1 MKNKLHNL
9 LTIILAGGSIFAWYT
24 VFNDFSR
31 FHRIY
36 GTIFRVEN
44 CSVPNPVMT
53 PCFYGAIA
61 FVIALILSIK
71 KRGEALYLLL
81 IGGTIFA
88 WSNFAY
94 EVYKFYATT
103 GVKTS
108 CAGVITDNVFTTP
121 CFYGACIYLLAL
133 ITCIYIKF
141 GKVENK

>member
-1 MKNKLHNL
+1 MKSKLQKL
-9 LTIILAGGSIFAWYT
+9 LTIILFGGSIFAWYT

-31 FHRIY
+31 FQRIY
-36 GTIFRVEN
+36 GTIFRIEN
-44 CSVPNPVMT
+44 CSVPNPVTT

-71 KRGEALYLLL
+71 KNEKPLYILL

-94 EVYKFYATT
+94 EVYKFYAST

-108 CAGVITDNVFTTP
+108 CAGVITNNVFTTP

-133 ITCIYIKF
+133 ITIKYYRTITD
-141 GKVENK
+141 

>member
-1 MKNKLHNL
+1 MKSKLQKL

-31 FHRIY
+31 FQRIY
-36 GTIFRVEN
+36 GTIFRIEN

-53 PCFYGAIA
+53 ACFYGAIA
-61 FVIALILSIK
+61 FVIALIFSVK
-71 KRGEALYLLL
+71 KMEKPLYFLI

-94 EVYKFYATT
+94 EVYKFYAST

-108 CAGVITDNVFTTP
+108 CAGIITDNVFTTP
-121 CFYGACIYLLAL
+121 CFYGAVIYLLAL
-133 ITCIYIKF
+133 ITSFFIKF
-141 GKVENK
+141 AHNEK

>member
-1 MKNKLHNL
+1 MKSKLQKL
-9 LTIILAGGSIFAWYT
+9 LTIILFGGSIFAWYT

-31 FHRIY
+31 FQRIY
-36 GTIFRVEN
+36 GTIFRIEN
-44 CSVPNPVMT
+44 CSVPNPVTT

-71 KRGEALYLLL
+71 KNEKPLYILL

-94 EVYKFYATT
+94 EVYKFYAST

-108 CAGVITDNVFTTP
+108 CAGVITNNVFTTP
-121 CFYGACIYLLAL
+121 CFYGACIYLLGL
-133 ITCIYIKF
+133 ITIKYYRTITD
-141 GKVENK
+141 